1 MPKTELFGSS
11 DCPYTREMRDWLEWK
26 GRDFTEFDVSLDAKA
41 LERLKV
47 VTGQSSVPALVED
60 GKTVMIGW
68 HGQTCFVGP
77 VSSK

>member
-26 GRDFTEFDVSLDAKA
+26 GRDFTEFDVSTDSEA
-41 LERLKV
+41 LERLKA
-47 VTGQSSVPALVED
+47 VTGQSSVPALLED

-68 HGQTCFVGP
+68 QGRACFVG
-77 VSSK
+77 VGNSK

>member
-1 MPKTELFGSS
+1 MPRTELFGSS
-11 DCPYTREMRDWLEWK
+11 DCPYTPEMRDWLEWQ
-26 GRDFTEFDVSLDAKA
+26 GRDFTEFDVSRDAKA
-41 LERLKV
+41 LERLKA

-68 HGQTCFVGP
+68 HGQACFVGA

>member
-11 DCPYTREMRDWLEWK
+11 RCPYTSEMRDWLEWK
-26 GRDFTEFDVSLDAKA
+26 DCEFTEFDVSQDSEA
-41 LERLKV
+41 LERLKA

-60 GKTVMIGW
+60 GKTTMIGW
-68 HGQTCFVGP
+68 HGQACFMGT